1 MEAVVAE
8 ASVLLFLLAAAEVHA
23 GAEQLVLLAI
33 RTTAGEKRSGLSLPR
48 IAPTARCRQL
58 CTMLPRPL

>member
-33 RTTAGEKRSGLSLPR
+33 RTRTDETFQCLP
-48 IAPTARCRQL
+48 
-58 CTMLPRPL
+58 PR